1 LATAA
6 PEDVE
11 IAGVGIAF
19 QSLLNLKRETLHAA
33 PHVRVTRRD
42 PNART
47 AGNRDQ
53 DRSAFNAAAIN
64 GSLADALM
72 LTRAPSARSTTI
84 AWRFPFLRHR
94 HFVSPSHRRGDLAW
108 SKGRR

>member
-1 LATAA
+1 MPKDFRQIATAA

-47 AGNRDQ
+47 AGNGDQ
-53 DRSAFNAAAIN
+53 DRSAFNVAVIN
-64 GSLADALM
+64 AERRIRPDANPRILYLHQDNARLGLAR
-72 LTRAPSARSTTI
+72 TNG
-84 AWRFPFLRHR
+84 HR
-94 HFVSPSHRRGDLAW
+94 WGNETQD
-108 SKGRR
+108 